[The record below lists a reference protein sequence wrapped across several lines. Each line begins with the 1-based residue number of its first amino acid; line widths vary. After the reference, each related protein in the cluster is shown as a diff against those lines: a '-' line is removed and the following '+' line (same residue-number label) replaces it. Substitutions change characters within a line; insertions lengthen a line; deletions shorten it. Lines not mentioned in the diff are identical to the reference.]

1 MVWDA
6 HKNIY
11 TNINTMQFVLKLT
24 VALLAASASGAHEEP
39 GERAFLRG
47 GLDEDWDESV
57 RYASPCLFLGCYI
70 SSSVFTTLDS

>member
-24 VALLAASASGAHEEP
+24 VALLAASASGAHDEP

-47 GLDEDWDESV
+47 GFDEDWDESV
-57 RYASPCLFLGCYI
+57 RRHFALSVLGLLYLFICLHH
-70 SSSVFTTLDS
+70 T